1 MPLTIANPDS
11 ELGRIFQ
18 IIEAGIQ
25 PRIVSVQVK
34 VIGIPER
41 DQVILIR
48 VSKSWNSPHMVSFVN
63 RTRFYLRNNIVGKV
77 QLDVEQIGAVFAVQ
91 CSVGERLRAWK
102 ADRIGK
108 MIAGEGPKSLQA
120 LDCYLLRLSSAQLSS
135 TPALRDEPRGR
146 IIASLP
152 LLPIVNAIWQGAGLE
167 ETP

>member
-11 ELGRIFQ
+11 ELGRISQ

-77 QLDVEQIGAVFAVQ
+77 QLDVEQIGAVFAVLVRRKDFYSRRRDGYRPPVPSPQ
-91 CSVGERLRAWK
+91 RDLVPEAVG
-102 ADRIGK
+102 
-108 MIAGEGPKSLQA
+108 
-120 LDCYLLRLSSAQLSS
+120 
-135 TPALRDEPRGR
+135 
-146 IIASLP
+146 
-152 LLPIVNAIWQGAGLE
+152 
-167 ETP
+167 